1 MDRLYTEQTLLRQ
14 GFVYFVCYSYG
25 MKLSQREI
33 NYDKP
38 DLRVLSLGAGVQ
50 SSTVL
55 FKMID
60 GVIPMA
66 DVAIFADTGNEPKE
80 VYKYLDYLKTFMEG
94 VLPLHI
100 VSKSNIVEDALADKE
115 YGTNKGFLTMPV
127 FGIDEDG
134 KKSLG
139 RRQCTNDYKIQ
150 PIHKEVRK
158 ILNVKSLRG
167 KKVEMVMG
175 ISTDEIQRAK
185 VAKQIWQ
192 VNDYPLIE
200 LDMSRHDC
208 KHYVSTKK
216 LQKPPRSACIVC
228 PYHSNEEWQHL
239 KDNYPT
245 EFKEA
250 VAFDYAIRDVAKE
263 KGIKNYLHSSFIPLD
278 QVNFKKK
285 LSIYQG
291 SLFDDECE
299 GICGV

>member
-1 MDRLYTEQTLLRQ
+1 MRLAQKELPD
-14 GFVYFVCYSYG
+14 
-25 MKLSQREI
+25 K
-33 NYDKP
+33 YDLK
-38 DLRVLSLGAGVQ
+38 VLSLGAGVQ

-80 VYKYLDYLKTFMEG
+80 VYKYLDYLKTFMQG

-100 VSKSNIVEDALADKE
+100 VSKSNIVNDALAESEK
-115 YGTNKGFLTMPV
+115 GTNKGFITMPV
-127 FGIDEDG
+127 YGIDDAG

-150 PIHKEVRK
+150 PIHKEIRK
-158 ILNVKSLRG
+158 ILGVKSLRG
-167 KKVEMVMG
+167 KSVEMIMG

-185 VAKQIWQ
+185 KPQQQWQI
-192 VNDYPLIE
+192 NYYPLLQ

-208 KHYVSTKK
+208 KHYIQEKQVK
-216 LQKPPRSACIVC
+216 QPPRSACIVC

-250 VAFDYAIRDVAKE
+250 VAFDYAIRNKKE
-263 KGIKNYLHSSFIPLD
+263 GIKNYLHSSFIPLD

-285 LSIYQG
+285 QKIYQG

-299 GICGV
+299 GICGI

>member
-1 MDRLYTEQTLLRQ
+1 MRLAQKELPN
-14 GFVYFVCYSYG
+14 
-25 MKLSQREI
+25 K
-33 NYDKP
+33 YDLK
-38 DLRVLSLGAGVQ
+38 VLSLGAGVQ

-55 FKMID
+55 FKILD
-60 GVIPMA
+60 GVVSKP

-80 VYKYLDYLKTFMEG
+80 VYNYLKYLRQYVDNQI
-94 VLPLHI
+94 PLHI
-100 VSKSNIVEDALADKE
+100 VSKSNIVDDALAESEK
-115 YGTNKGFLTMPV
+115 GTNKGFITMPV
-127 FGIDEDG
+127 YGIDKAG

-150 PIHKEVRK
+150 PIHKEIRK
-158 ILNVKSLRG
+158 ILGVKSLRG
-167 KKVEMVMG
+167 KSVEMIMG

-185 VAKQIWQ
+185 KPQQQWQI
-192 VNDYPLIE
+192 NYYPLLE

-208 KHYVSTKK
+208 KHYIKEKQVK
-216 LQKPPRSACIVC
+216 QPPRSACIVC

-250 VAFDYAIRDVAKE
+250 VAFDYAIRDK
-263 KGIKNYLHSSFIPLD
+263 KDGIKNYLHSSFIPLD

-285 LSIYQG
+285 QEIYQG

-299 GICGV
+299 GICGI

>member
-1 MDRLYTEQTLLRQ
+1 MRLAQKELPN
-14 GFVYFVCYSYG
+14 
-25 MKLSQREI
+25 K
-33 NYDKP
+33 YDLK
-38 DLRVLSLGAGVQ
+38 VLSLGAGVQ

-55 FKMID
+55 FKILD
-60 GVIPMA
+60 GVVSKP

-80 VYKYLDYLKTFMEG
+80 VYNYLKYLRQYVDNQI
-94 VLPLHI
+94 PLHI
-100 VSKSNIVEDALADKE
+100 VSKSNIVDDALAESEK
-115 YGTNKGFLTMPV
+115 GTNKGFITMPV
-127 FGIDEDG
+127 YGIDKAG

-150 PIHKEVRK
+150 PIHKEIRK
-158 ILNVKSLRG
+158 ILGVKSLRG
-167 KKVEMVMG
+167 KSVEMIMG

-185 VAKQIWQ
+185 KPQQQWQI
-192 VNDYPLIE
+192 NYYPLIE

-208 KHYVSTKK
+208 KHYIKEKEVK
-216 LQKPPRSACIVC
+216 QPPRSACIVC

-250 VAFDYAIRDVAKE
+250 VAFDYAIRDK
-263 KGIKNYLHSSFIPLD
+263 KDGIKNYLHSSFIPLD

-285 LSIYQG
+285 QEIYQG

-299 GICGV
+299 GICGI